1 MPRYTFKLKD
11 DESGVEDENGVDL
24 PSQQVAYCYARDVVY
39 ELMYRRE
46 LHTRHWQLEV
56 YEDNDE
62 KVFEIPFASL
72 DPTLDH
78 LTHEQ
83 RALVEHGARQIGAV
97 KEAFYALSLT
107 RQETHA
113 LIALSRGEPYLAAR
127 AGRKIIRDD

>member
-1 MPRYTFKLKD
+1 MPTYTFKLKY

-24 PSQQVAYCYARDVVY
+24 PNQQVAYCYACDVIH
-39 ELMYRRE
+39 ELTHRRE

-56 YEDNDE
+56 YEDHHE

-78 LTHEQ
+78 LTQEQ
-83 RALVEHGARQIGAV
+83 RVLVEHGAQQIGAV

-113 LIALSRGEPYLAAR
+113 LIARSRGALSRR
-127 AGRKIIRDD
+127 